1 MINFY
6 EVNETN
12 KMIEKENLDV
22 RTITLGISLLDCI
35 DSDLE
40 TLRSNI
46 YNKIKETAKDLV
58 ATGEEI
64 EKEFGI
70 PIVNK
75 RISVTPI
82 ALVGGAACKSPE
94 DFAKIAKTLDTVA
107 KEVGVNFLGGYSAL
121 VAKGMTKADEM
132 LIRSIP
138 LALSKTERVCSSIN
152 LGSTKTGINMDAVK
166 LMGEIVKET
175 AEATKDDG
183 SMGCAK
189 LVVFCNAPD
198 DNPFMAGAFHGV
210 TEADKIINVGVSGPG
225 VVKTALE
232 KVRGEN
238 FEVLCETIKKTA
250 FKVTRVGQLVAK
262 EASRM
267 LGIPFGIIDLSLAPT
282 PAVGDSVADIL
293 KEIGLEHPGA
303 PGTTAALALLNDQV
317 KKGGVMA
324 SSYVGGLSGAFI
336 PVSEDQGMIDAVNA
350 GALTLEKLEAMTCVC
365 SVGLDMIA
373 IPGDTKPST
382 ISGIIAD
389 EMAIGMV
396 NQKTTA
402 VRIIPVIGKGVGE
415 TVEFGGLLGYAPIM
429 PVNQFA
435 CDNFVNRGGRIPA
448 PIHSFKN

>member
-1 MINFY
+1 MININ
-6 EVNETN
+6 EVSETN
-12 KMIEKENLDV
+12 RMVAEQSLDV
-22 RTITLGISLLDCI
+22 RTITIGISLLDCI

-40 TLRSNI
+40 SCKKKI
-46 YNKIKETAKDLV
+46 YDKITTVAKDLV
-58 ATGEEI
+58 STGEYI
-64 EKEFGI
+64 QKEYGI

-82 ALVGGAACKSPE
+82 ALIGGACCKTPE
-94 DFAKIAKTLDTVA
+94 DFASIAKTLDEAANT
-107 KEVGVNFLGGYSAL
+107 VGVNFIGGYSAL
-121 VAKGMTKADEM
+121 VSKGMTHADEL
-132 LIRSIP
+132 LIQSIP
-138 LALSKTERVCSSIN
+138 LALSTTEVVCSSIN

-166 LMGEIVKET
+166 LMGETIKKT
-175 AEATKDDG
+175 AEFTKEKD
-183 SMGCAK
+183 SLGCAK

-210 TEADKIINVGVSGPG
+210 TEADAIINVGVSGPG
-225 VVKTALE
+225 VVRRALE
-232 KVRGEN
+232 EVRGEN
-238 FEVLCETIKKTA
+238 FEILCETIKKTA

-262 EASRM
+262 EASK
-267 LGIPFGIIDLSLAPT
+267 LLNIPFGIVDLSLAPT
-282 PAVGDSVADIL
+282 PAIGDSVADIL
-293 KEIGLEHPGA
+293 CEIGLEYAGA

-336 PVSEDQGMIDAVNA
+336 PVSEDQGMINAVEA
-350 GALTLEKLEAMTCVC
+350 GALTIEKLEAMTCVC

-373 IPGDTKPST
+373 IPGDTKATS

-389 EMAIGMV
+389 ELAIGMV

-415 TVEFGGLLGYAPIM
+415 RVEFGGLLGYAPIM
-429 PVNQFA
+429 PVNPFS
-435 CDNFVNRGGRIPA
+435 CDAFINRGGRIPA